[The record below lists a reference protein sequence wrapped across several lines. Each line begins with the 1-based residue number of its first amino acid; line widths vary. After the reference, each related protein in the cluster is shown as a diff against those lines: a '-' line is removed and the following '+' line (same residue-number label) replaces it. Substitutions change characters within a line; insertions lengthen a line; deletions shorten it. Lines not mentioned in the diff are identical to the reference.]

1 MKKTTFLFLTLALT
15 FAGNTHAGGA
25 ATGGASEV
33 TQYLN
38 YGELWNATNNGMSQL
53 STQMSQLD
61 NLRKQV
67 TAGGAI
73 NDFSSSKKLFSD
85 VVGSVRQAQ
94 GIGYTAQVMAGR
106 FSSLYPDFNSRSGTN
121 FFQQYGAMNKD
132 LYSMLK
138 ASMGTANLHVGNFAN
153 DQVTNQTLQ
162 DKVRSANTQESQ
174 IAVINAGNEVALGT
188 YQELQQMRQMQAV
201 QNAAQT
207 SYMSA
212 QTVQADKKVA
222 QDHALDQMLSRTPTV
237 RSYDEIQR
245 ANAATH

>member
-1 MKKTTFLFLTLALT
+1 MKKFTFLILSIA
-15 FAGNTHAGGA
+15 FASSAQAGGA
-25 ATGGASEV
+25 STGGASEW

-38 YGELWNATNNGMSQL
+38 YGELYNQTNQSMSQL

-67 TAGGAI
+67 QAGGAI

-94 GIGYTAQVMAGR
+94 GIGYSAQVMAGR

-121 FFQQYGAMNKD
+121 FFQSYGAMNKD
-132 LYSMLK
+132 LTGMLK
-138 ASMGTANLHVGNFAN
+138 ASMGTANLHVSNFAN

-212 QTVQADKKVA
+212 QTVQADRKVA
-222 QDHALDQMLSRTPTV
+222 QDHAMDTMFSRTPTT

-245 ANAATH
+245 ANAVSH

>member
-1 MKKTTFLFLTLALT
+1 MKKITLIITILTLL
-15 FAGNTHAGGA
+15 FAETAQAGGA
-25 ATGGASEV
+25 TTGGASEW
-33 TQYLN
+33 TQVLN
-38 YGELWNATNNGMSQL
+38 YKQLYDQTTNSISSL

-85 VVGSVRQAQ
+85 VVSSVQQAQ
-94 GIGYTAQVMAGR
+94 GIGYSAQVMAGR
-106 FSSLYPDFNSRSGTN
+106 FSSMYPDFNSRSGTN
-121 FFQQYGAMNKD
+121 FFQSYGAMNKD
-132 LYSMLK
+132 LNSMLK

-188 YQELQQMRQMQAV
+188 YQEMQQLRQMEAV
-201 QNAAQT
+201 QNAAQS
-207 SYMSA
+207 SYMA
-212 QTVQADKKVA
+212 VQTGQADKKVA
-222 QDHALDQMLSRTPTV
+222 QDHALDQMFSKKSEMRT
-237 RSYDEIQR
+237 YQQQLDQ
-245 ANAATH
+245 NK